1 MPTLESHLTG
11 MLMNGKING
20 VQSLKSRK
28 VRTGMQGMAGTNTGS
43 GKANKA
49 LQGNAA
55 PPNSNRGK
63 TPPVLIAGMP
73 KVDSSSPGQ
82 PKNVS
87 AFTRAF
93 LAAKNTV
100 QISTNSRAAAAGA
113 KATKASTAS
122 TFGAGLD

>member
-1 MPTLESHLTG
+1 MHSLESHMTG
-11 MLMNGKING
+11 MLMSGKING

-28 VRTGMQGMAGTNTGS
+28 VRTGMQGMAGSNTGS

-63 TPPVLIAGMP
+63 VPPVLMAKMP
-73 KVDSSSPGQ
+73 AMDKSSPGQ
-82 PKNVS
+82 PKNTS
-87 AFTRAF
+87 AFVRAF
-93 LAAKNTV
+93 NAAKMSI
-100 QISTNSRAAAAGA
+100 QISTNSKAAAAGG
-113 KATKASTAS
+113 KALKGSTAT

>member
-1 MPTLESHLTG
+1 MPTLESHMTG
-11 MLMNGKING
+11 MLINGKING

-28 VRTGMQGMAGTNTGS
+28 IRTGMQGMAGSNTGS

-63 TPPVLIAGMP
+63 TPAVLVAGMP
-73 KVDSSSPGQ
+73 KMDNSSLGQ
-82 PKNVS
+82 PKNTSKFVQ
-87 AFTRAF
+87 AFQ
-93 LAAKNTV
+93 AAKNFIE
-100 QISTNSRAAAAGA
+100 ISTNSKAAAAGA